1 MSLRE
6 GVFMATYIMLA
17 RFTQQGIK
25 HIKESPNRL
34 DAGKQE
40 FQAMGATLKEFYL
53 VSGQYDIVVVFDA
66 PDDATMA
73 TVMLTLGSKGNVHTE
88 TMRAFTEDEY
98 RKIIGALP

>member
-1 MSLRE
+1 
-6 GVFMATYIMLA
+6 MATYIMLA
-17 RFTQQGIK
+17 RFTQQGIQ

-34 DAGKQE
+34 DAGKQM

-53 VSGQYDIVVVFDA
+53 VSGQYDIVVIFEA

-73 TVMLTLGSKGNVHTE
+73 KVMLALGSKGNVHTE

>member
-1 MSLRE
+1 
-6 GVFMATYIMLA
+6 MATYIMLA
-17 RFTQQGIK
+17 RFTQQGIQ

-34 DAGKQE
+34 DAGKQM
-40 FQAMGATLKEFYL
+40 FQSMGATLKEFYL
-53 VSGQYDIVVVFDA
+53 VSGQYDIVVIFEA

-73 TVMLTLGSKGNVHTE
+73 KVMLALGSKGNVHTE